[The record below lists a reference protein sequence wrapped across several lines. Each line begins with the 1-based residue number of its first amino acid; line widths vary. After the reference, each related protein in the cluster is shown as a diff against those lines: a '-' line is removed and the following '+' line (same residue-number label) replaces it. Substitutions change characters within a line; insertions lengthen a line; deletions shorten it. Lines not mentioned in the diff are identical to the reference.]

1 MHSPNEGPERL
12 FSQIVSL
19 LGACMWQRG
28 ERSARVCAIPM
39 RRLLPVTVMCA
50 VGLASTPTAATA
62 ARPDLVQA
70 VVSNPPTRVA
80 AGASFT
86 VRDVVANRGRATAG
100 RSRTGYYLSLDR
112 RRDPSDL
119 RLVGRRLVPS
129 LGPGARSGGSRRVRV
144 PVTAPLARFRLIVCA
159 DDRNRV
165 RERRVRNNCRTSRG
179 GMEVALPAACPARLT
194 RLGVP
199 YATGPSRLGV
209 ATPVTVRLPLN
220 GISYFRPGSAEP
232 DGALFADCSL
242 VLALHAMA
250 ATLKPRAI
258 TAVVHLGVYEY
269 RCIVGTDPCMLS
281 QHAHATAIDL
291 HEFRGADGQTYN
303 VETDWIINPDP
314 GPTCSAPTLGAKD
327 ALLHDLVCE
336 WAAAR
341 LFNIILTPNYNE
353 AHRNH
358 LHLDLTPGAHHID

>member
-1 MHSPNEGPERL
+1 
-12 FSQIVSL
+12 
-19 LGACMWQRG
+19 MWHPG
-28 ERSARVCAIPM
+28 GRSARVGAIPM
-39 RRLLPVTVMCA
+39 RRLLPATLMCA
-50 VGLASTPTAATA
+50 LGLASAPTAANA

-70 VVSNPPTRVA
+70 VVSNPPTRVP
-80 AGASFT
+80 AGASVT

-119 RLVGRRLVPS
+119 RLVGRRFVPS
-129 LGPGARSGGSRRVRV
+129 LGPGVRTGGSRRVRV
-144 PVTAPLARFRLIVCA
+144 PVTAPLASFRLIACA

-165 RERRVRNNCRTSRG
+165 RERRATNNCRASRG
-179 GMEVALPAACPARLT
+179 RMEVTLPPACPARLT
-194 RLGVP
+194 RLGVS
-199 YATGPSRLGV
+199 YASGPSRRGV
-209 ATPVTVRLPLN
+209 ASPVTVRLPLN

-232 DGALFADCSL
+232 DEALFADCSL

-250 ATLKPRAI
+250 VTLKRRAI

-269 RCIVGTDPCMLS
+269 RCIEGIDPCMLS

-291 HEFRGADGQTYN
+291 HEFRSADGQAYS

-314 GPTCSAPTLGAKD
+314 GTTCSAPTLGAKD

-336 WAAAR
+336 WAATK

-353 AHRNH
+353 EHRNH
-358 LHLDLTPGAHHID
+358 FHLDLTPGAHHID